1 MNKRE
6 NTIPVKIGNIQIGGN
21 NRVIIQSMCDIKTS
35 NIDEVVKEIN
45 ECALLGADM
54 MRVSILDKL
63 DAFAIKEIKKRIS
76 IPIVADIHF
85 DYKLG
90 ILAIENGADKIRI
103 NPGNFGSDEKLK
115 ELIDVAKM
123 YDIAIR
129 IGVNKGSLEKDLA
142 DADLKEEEKLVLSA
156 KKYIQ
161 KFEDFGFKKLV
172 ISVKASNP
180 LLTIKA
186 YRLMSEVT
194 KYPLHIGVTESGYDE
209 IGIIRSVSALS
220 PLLLE
225 GIGST
230 IRISLTHNP
239 QKEIKTCVRLLH
251 DLDLYPNY
259 PTIITC
265 PTCGRCMVQNT
276 AKIADQVLEYLI
288 ANKKYITVAVMGCIV
303 NGIGEGK
310 NADIG
315 IAGGNGMFQIF
326 SKGKVLKTVKQ
337 DDVLPELFNLIDNF

>member
-54 MRVSILDKL
+54 MRVSILDKQ

-123 YDIAIR
+123 YDVAIS

-142 DADLKEEEKLVLSA
+142 DADLKV
-156 KKYIQ
+156 
-161 KFEDFGFKKLV
+161 
-172 ISVKASNP
+172 
-180 LLTIKA
+180 
-186 YRLMSEVT
+186 
-194 KYPLHIGVTESGYDE
+194 
-209 IGIIRSVSALS
+209 
-220 PLLLE
+220 
-225 GIGST
+225 
-230 IRISLTHNP
+230 
-239 QKEIKTCVRLLH
+239 
-251 DLDLYPNY
+251 
-259 PTIITC
+259 
-265 PTCGRCMVQNT
+265 
-276 AKIADQVLEYLI
+276 
-288 ANKKYITVAVMGCIV
+288 
-303 NGIGEGK
+303 
-310 NADIG
+310 
-315 IAGGNGMFQIF
+315 
-326 SKGKVLKTVKQ
+326 
-337 DDVLPELFNLIDNF
+337 